1 MRRRTS
7 TTVVAVVSD
16 RSYENKRP
24 GQQLYAVIEF
34 CKKCETAWGKIRS
47 GKYDWLGMK
56 GDTFV
61 FGRPPFPRGLTGT
74 MVGVVTHP
82 GADGSHVVEVQTP
95 TSTNPS
101 RSLHATAADARA
113 AFLDEVARLQAHDGS
128 SGMWK
133 LRLIIDRQL
142 VHEEFVV
149 RTLPNIL

>member
-1 MRRRTS
+1 
-7 TTVVAVVSD
+7 VVSD

-34 CKKCETAWGKIRS
+34 CTKRETAWGKIGS

-61 FGRPPFPRGLTGT
+61 FGRPQTPHGLTAT
-74 MVGVVTHP
+74 VVGDVTHP
-82 GADGSHVVEVQTP
+82 GADGSHVVEVRTP

-101 RSLHATAADARA
+101 RTLHTTAADARA
-113 AFLDEVARLQAHDGS
+113 AFRDEVARLQVPDGS

-142 VHEEFVV
+142 VDEEFVV